1 MIDISKEILISEK
14 ELTKTNY
21 ERLNEVVKAIWQILM
36 TIYIW

>member
-1 MIDISKEILISEK
+1 MIDISKERLMSRK

-21 ERLNEVVKAIWQILM
+21 ERLNQVVKAIWQILT